1 MQEIQNNKN
10 NQQDI
15 SIVIVNYN
23 VRDFLNN
30 CLQSIYKSETQLKY
44 EIIVVDNN
52 STDNSIQY
60 LKERYPQ
67 VKFIE
72 LKDNLGFSKA
82 NNIGIKEAKSKY
94 VLILNPDTI
103 LYPDTLQTMYEYMEK
118 HPEVALSGCKV
129 LNADG
134 TFQYSCRR
142 GFPTPWASFTK
153 LFGLQSL
160 FPKSKIFAKY
170 NQTFKSIDETYYID
184 AVIGAFMFARLD
196 KINEIGGF
204 DEDFFMYGEDIDL
217 CYRIYQT
224 GSKIAYVHTTSII
237 HFKGESTR
245 RSSIN
250 EIKHFYEA
258 MEIYVKKHYSNS
270 KLFLFLL
277 KLGITL
283 RSFLAYLKTYQKDI
297 PVIIVDLLIANIS
310 LLIATTF
317 KFERFLGFPSYAYP
331 TVFIVISIL
340 TFGSLFFV
348 GEYFEGENSYRK
360 TFFGYLI
367 NFFILSA
374 LTYFFKNYA
383 FSRGVLL
390 LTIAFSIIFSFIFR
404 FILNTIKSAKYK
416 TGKKRIAILFNFSK
430 LEEIEINLKKL
441 QFDQEYDLAGLF
453 YNETNQIPQQNS
465 SLKFTG
471 NYEFLKKNLKDF
483 DLNDIIIIIDDAET
497 ENYNDLI
504 NKTIGTNI
512 KLHFVKKL
520 EDYYT
525 SQIINSV
532 SSNPLIIKNY
542 RIALPRFKF
551 AKRTIDIIFSVIMLT
566 ICLPITIYKNSKDK
580 KYFKDIL
587 NVLKG
592 KYSLIGV
599 YPVENIR
606 NYNAKPGILNLV
618 KFAKNNE
625 MNNEAIKKLNDY
637 YELNYSLSL
646 DFDIF
651 IKSII

>member
-1 MQEIQNNKN
+1 MQEISNKTNNI
-10 NQQDI
+10 DI

-30 CLQSIYKSETQLKY
+30 CLHSIYKSETKLNY

-52 STDNSIQY
+52 STDKSVAF
-60 LKERYPQ
+60 LKDKFPQ

-82 NNIGIKEAKSKY
+82 NNIGFKEANGKY

-103 LYPDTLQTMYEYMEK
+103 INPDTLQVMYNYMEE

-134 TFQYSCRR
+134 SFQYACRR

-153 LFGLQSL
+153 LFGLQAI
-160 FPKSKIFAKY
+160 FPKSKLFAQY
-170 NQTFKSIDETYYID
+170 NQTFRPTDETYYID
-184 AVIGAFMFARLD
+184 ALIGAFMFARLD
-196 KINEIGGF
+196 VIKKINGF
-204 DEDFFMYGEDIDL
+204 DEDFFMYGEDIDI
-217 CYRIYQT
+217 CYRIHEA
-224 GSKIAYVHTTSII
+224 GHKVAYVHSTSIT

-250 EIKHFYEA
+250 EIRHFYEA
-258 MEIYVKKHYSNS
+258 MEIYVKKHYANS
-270 KLFLFLL
+270 LFFLFLL
-277 KLGITL
+277 RIAIAF
-283 RSFLAYLKTYQKDI
+283 RSFLAYLETYKKDI

-310 LLIATTF
+310 LLIATSF
-317 KFERFLGFPSYAYP
+317 KFERFFGFPSYAYP
-331 TVFIVISIL
+331 TVFIVISL
-340 TFGSLFFV
+340 LSFGSLFFV

-367 NFFILSA
+367 TFFILSA

-383 FSRGVLL
+383 FSRGVVL
-390 LTIAFSIIFSFIFR
+390 LTIGFSITFSFIFR
-404 FILNTIKSAKYK
+404 FILNTIKSRKIK
-416 TGKKRIAILFNFSK
+416 SEKSRTAILFNYSK
-430 LEEIEINLKKL
+430 WEELEANITKL
-441 QFDQEYDLAGLF
+441 DFNQHYDLVGLF
-453 YNETNQIPQQNS
+453 YFDTNQTIQIKSND
-465 SLKFTG
+465 KIMG
-471 NYEFLKKNLKDF
+471 NYEFLKKNIKEF
-483 DLNDIIIIIDDAET
+483 NLNDVIIITDNSET
-497 ENYNDLI
+497 ESYNDLI

-520 EDYYT
+520 EEFYA

-532 SSNPLIIKNY
+532 SNNPVIIKNY
-542 RIALPRFKF
+542 RIILPRYKF
-551 AKRTIDIIFSVIMLT
+551 AKRTIDIISSLIMLT
-566 ICLPITIYKNSKDK
+566 ICLPVTIYKNSKNK

-606 NYNAKPGILNLV
+606 NYNAKPGLLNLV
-618 KFAKNNE
+618 RFANKDISE
-625 MNNEAIKKLNDY
+625 DAIKKLNDY

-651 IKSII
+651 IKSLI